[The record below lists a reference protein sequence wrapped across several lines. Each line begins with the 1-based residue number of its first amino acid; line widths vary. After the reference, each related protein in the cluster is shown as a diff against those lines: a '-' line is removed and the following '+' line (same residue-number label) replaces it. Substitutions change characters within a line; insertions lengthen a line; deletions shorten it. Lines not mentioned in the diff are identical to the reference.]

1 MTSSRTNASLVW
13 LLTSGSANLEGI
25 LSPSTEG
32 LTDMNSNQIGDS
44 QVKSSATAT
53 HKESLSLLPRRSD
66 RKERLKGRQGRRLHN
81 FVLSSHLPCSSF
93 SLDLTDIANAR
104 LKDIL
109 RQDNAVH
116 TEKTRTGT
124 QRVAAQNNR
133 LNRSLLRVTN
143 YNFCKLTADSV
154 KREFLQC
161 LCNECNK
168 RIK

>member
-1 MTSSRTNASLVW
+1 
-13 LLTSGSANLEGI
+13 
-25 LSPSTEG
+25 
-32 LTDMNSNQIGDS
+32 MNSNQIGDS

-66 RKERLKGRQGRRLHN
+66 RKERLKGRQGGTCQQGRRLHN

-93 SLDLTDIANAR
+93 SLDLIDIANAR
-104 LKDIL
+104 LKAIL

-124 QRVAAQNNR
+124 QRVAAQDNR

-154 KREFLQC
+154 KRACLQC
-161 LCNECNK
+161 LYNECNK